1 MSSPPVEGSPSPAWS
16 SNHDGTPGPD
26 GGRHA
31 GALIHTDGGKVNDE
45 NITAGAVAERSI
57 EPAMAPAEGTPAAD
71 TETSKVPMRP
81 LETLSNV
88 ELAVTVEL
96 GRTRLLMKDLLSLR
110 PGSVVELDR
119 HVGSPVDVFV
129 NSTLLAH
136 GEVVVVDDE
145 LGVRITA
152 IDTGAD
158 ESGGV

>member
-1 MSSPPVEGSPSPAWS
+1 MNDENINAGIEPDQAGAAIAVEPALPPGPP
-16 SNHDGTPGPD
+16 PGEPD
-26 GGRHA
+26 GGR
-31 GALIHTDGGKVNDE
+31 
-45 NITAGAVAERSI
+45 IT
-57 EPAMAPAEGTPAAD
+57 
-71 TETSKVPMRP
+71 MRP

-152 IDTGAD
+152 IDAGSDDTQGA
-158 ESGGV
+158 

>member
-1 MSSPPVEGSPSPAWS
+1 
-16 SNHDGTPGPD
+16 
-26 GGRHA
+26 
-31 GALIHTDGGKVNDE
+31 VNDE
-45 NITAGAVAERSI
+45 NITAGAGAVADEAPTVSGI
-57 EPAMAPAEGTPAAD
+57 EPTAAPAPLATPGSDGDRIA
-71 TETSKVPMRP
+71 MRP

-119 HVGSPVDVFV
+119 NVGSPVDVFV

-152 IDTGAD
+152 IDSGAD
-158 ESGGV
+158 DTRGA

>member
-1 MSSPPVEGSPSPAWS
+1 
-16 SNHDGTPGPD
+16 
-26 GGRHA
+26 
-31 GALIHTDGGKVNDE
+31 VNDE
-45 NITAGAVAERSI
+45 NITAGVIA
-57 EPAMAPAEGTPAAD
+57 EPAIEGPGPDEALAPAAEPDVGRIT
-71 TETSKVPMRP
+71 MRP

-119 HVGSPVDVFV
+119 HVGAPVDIFV

-158 ESGGV
+158 ESAGA

>member
-1 MSSPPVEGSPSPAWS
+1 
-16 SNHDGTPGPD
+16 
-26 GGRHA
+26 
-31 GALIHTDGGKVNDE
+31 VNDE
-45 NITAGAVAERSI
+45 NITAGAIAEHPVEEATTVAAVGPGADSD
-57 EPAMAPAEGTPAAD
+57 PARVT
-71 TETSKVPMRP
+71 MRP

-119 HVGSPVDVFV
+119 HVGAPVDVFV

-158 ESGGV
+158 DSGGA

>member
-1 MSSPPVEGSPSPAWS
+1 VNDEIINAGIEPEPAGTAIAVEPALAAGPPPAE
-16 SNHDGTPGPD
+16 PD
-26 GGRHA
+26 GGR
-31 GALIHTDGGKVNDE
+31 
-45 NITAGAVAERSI
+45 IT
-57 EPAMAPAEGTPAAD
+57 
-71 TETSKVPMRP
+71 MRP

-152 IDTGAD
+152 IDSGSD
-158 ESGGV
+158 ESPGS

>member
-1 MSSPPVEGSPSPAWS
+1 M
-16 SNHDGTPGPD
+16 
-26 GGRHA
+26 
-31 GALIHTDGGKVNDE
+31 NDE
-45 NITAGAVAERSI
+45 NITAGVITEAEVEGSTAELVTTPST
-57 EPAMAPAEGTPAAD
+57 EPDAGRIT
-71 TETSKVPMRP
+71 MRP

-119 HVGSPVDVFV
+119 HVGAPVDIFV

-158 ESGGV
+158 ESAGA

>member
-1 MSSPPVEGSPSPAWS
+1 M
-16 SNHDGTPGPD
+16 
-26 GGRHA
+26 
-31 GALIHTDGGKVNDE
+31 NDE
-45 NITAGAVAERSI
+45 NTTGGVLAEPEI
-57 EPAMAPAEGTPAAD
+57 EGSAPEPVVAPAPEPD
-71 TETSKVPMRP
+71 TGRITMRP

-119 HVGSPVDVFV
+119 HVGAPVDVFV

-145 LGVRITA
+145 LGVGSRA
-152 IDTGAD
+152 IDTGPDDSA
-158 ESGGV
+158 GA

>member
-1 MSSPPVEGSPSPAWS
+1 M
-16 SNHDGTPGPD
+16 
-26 GGRHA
+26 
-31 GALIHTDGGKVNDE
+31 NDE
-45 NITAGAVAERSI
+45 NSTAAAVAEQPVA
-57 EPAMAPAEGTPAAD
+57 EPTTQPVAAPAPAPEPDAGRIA
-71 TETSKVPMRP
+71 MRP

-119 HVGSPVDVFV
+119 HVGSPVDIFV

-152 IDTGAD
+152 IDSGTD
-158 ESGGV
+158 EARGV

>member
-1 MSSPPVEGSPSPAWS
+1 MPPWVC
-16 SNHDGTPGPD
+16 
-26 GGRHA
+26 
-31 GALIHTDGGKVNDE
+31 
-45 NITAGAVAERSI
+45 
-57 EPAMAPAEGTPAAD
+57 
-71 TETSKVPMRP
+71 MRP

-96 GRTRLLMKDLLSLR
+96 GRTRLLMRELLSLR

-119 HVGSPVDVFV
+119 HVGAPVDVFV

-152 IDTGAD
+152 IAGGAD
-158 ESGGV
+158 GPGEPDDRCPTVDRTLALAHHAADRSGRPGPRASRPRPCSSRWWSAWSSSSC

>member
-1 MSSPPVEGSPSPAWS
+1 
-16 SNHDGTPGPD
+16 
-26 GGRHA
+26 
-31 GALIHTDGGKVNDE
+31 VNDE
-45 NITAGAVAERSI
+45 NTSAIAEHATADIAI
-57 EPAMAPAEGTPAAD
+57 EPAPLPVEPDAGRVT
-71 TETSKVPMRP
+71 MRP

-119 HVGSPVDVFV
+119 HVGAPVDVFV

-152 IDTGAD
+152 IDTGPDDAA
-158 ESGGV
+158 GT